1 MSKIL
6 DIELELRENYVD
18 SDVTESI
25 VRYINAHGFDAENVD
40 TLLLELG
47 YDEIFKESNIVF
59 DNILEDPALSQPS
72 YSSKK

>member
-25 VRYINAHGFDAENVD
+25 VRYINAHGFDAEDVD

-47 YDEIFKESNIVF
+47 YDEIFKESDTVF
-59 DNILEDPALSQPS
+59 DNTFEDPALSQPS
-72 YSSKK
+72 DLAKK